1 MGGKAWVEMS
11 TLVDDERSIY
21 DPLNLYG
28 ENSRERKEKRIRS
41 LEPPLKV
48 TKAVIDPL
56 NIYPNKAEVD
66 QDVDM
71 SDSLPFMPRPISLTR
86 KLVGDVGFDPFNFA
100 DTEEKLEWQRK
111 AELKHSRIAMLA
123 AVGWPVSEFLDQPL
137 AQMFHLDPLLVTGD
151 RAPSILNGGLDKVN
165 PLYWGMVLAVAGSI
179 ELAELFQPKN
189 NGSSIWDPL
198 GLYPETEN
206 EQKQV
211 EKAEIDFGRL
221 AMLGITGFAIQEFF
235 TMKAVIDP
243 LLPAYS
249 IN

>member
-86 KLVGDVGFDPFNFA
+86 KLAGDVGFDPFNFA
-100 DTEEKLEWQRK
+100 DTEEKLEWQRT

-123 AVGWPVSEFLDQPL
+123 AVGWPVSEFLHKPL
-137 AQMFHLDPLLVTGD
+137 AHMFHLTPLLVGTAGD
-151 RAPSILNGGLDKVN
+151 RVPSILNGGLDQVN
-165 PLYWGMVLAVAGSI
+165 PLYWGIVLAVAGSI
-179 ELAELFQPKN
+179 EVLQLN
-189 NGSSIWDPL
+189 NTNKESSSMLWDPL
-198 GLYPETEN
+198 GLYPENPN

-211 EKAEIDFGRL
+211 EKAEIDFGRF

-235 TMKAVIDP
+235 TMKAVIG
-243 LLPAYS
+243 
-249 IN
+249 